1 MLYGG
6 GEVYFLIYKVAV
18 VDDEAA
24 VVEQLSDWLDV
35 YGKAEGHE
43 FIIDKFGGTTQF
55 MKSDPEDY
63 NIIFMDINLPHEE
76 NGMKIAKRL
85 RENRSKAVIIF
96 CTNYPQYAINGYEV
110 GALNYL
116 IKPLNKH
123 SFENTMKRAMRVLSE
138 MCANK
143 IIIKTVEGKRFVNI
157 ADIVY
162 IEVMIHN
169 VYYHIKRGDKII
181 TERTRGSLNEVEI
194 MLTDMNFAR
203 CSACY
208 LVNMAYVTGIEKN
221 GVQIYDGQ
229 TLSLS
234 RKYAKDFTNKIMR
247 YMAEF
252 GIING

>member
-24 VVEQLSDWLDV
+24 VVEQLSGWLDV

-162 IEVMIHN
+162 IEVMVHN

-194 MLTDMNFAR
+194 MLADMNFAR

-208 LVNMAYVTGIEKN
+208 LVNMAYVTGIEKRECRFMT
-221 GVQIYDGQ
+221 GRPF
-229 TLSLS
+229 L
-234 RKYAKDFTNKIMR
+234 
-247 YMAEF
+247 
-252 GIING
+252 